1 MRMKIFL
8 ATTLLVLGTFAAALA
23 QEHKMDSM
31 SPQEKAAMEAM
42 MKAMT
47 PGDAHKALEPF
58 VGDFDAKITMW
69 SNPAAPPTVTTGT
82 SQSKWILGNRYIE
95 QHFTSSMMGM
105 PFDGI
110 GYMGYDNVKKQ
121 YWGTWIDNFSTGM
134 MTSTGAMADNGKTW
148 EFTESMTDPVSGKA
162 MTGQSS
168 FTVVDADHHNM
179 EMWGP
184 APDGKMFK
192 MMEIA
197 YTRRK

>member
-1 MRMKIFL
+1 MRMKIWF
-8 ATTLLVLGTFAAALA
+8 ATALLVLGTLTAALA

-31 SPQEKAAMEAM
+31 SPEQKAAMDAM

-47 PGDAHKALEPF
+47 PGDAHKQLQPF

-82 SQSKWILGNRYIE
+82 SQNKWVLGDRYIE

-105 PFDGI
+105 PFYGI
-110 GYMGYDNVKKQ
+110 GYMGYDNVKKS
-121 YWGTWIDNFSTGM
+121 YWGSWIDNFSTGL
-134 MTSTGAMADNGKTW
+134 MTSTGAMTDSKSWKFA
-148 EFTESMTDPVSGKA
+148 ESMSDPVSGKSV
-162 MTGQSS
+162 TGESR
-168 FTVVDADHHNM
+168 FTVVDADHHAM

-184 APDGKMFK
+184 GPDGKMFK

-197 YTRRK
+197 YTRKK